1 MSKETTAKG
10 MDLIRKKISEEH
22 QTMLRQIDV
31 LGDNGLFVLEVEEGM
46 KRIADTEPDPNKVT
60 VLGTV
65 YATFGDSPV
74 KTAVTLFLNQQG
86 SVFASSDIKTQ
97 TGFKRLLPVFKDKEH
112 AKAWKAFRELLPEYL
127 QAIGVM

>member
-22 QTMLRQIDV
+22 QEMLRQISV
-31 LGDNGLFVLEVEEGM
+31 LDEKGLFALEVEEGI
-46 KRIADTEPDPNKVT
+46 KRLSETQPDADKVT

-65 YATFGDSPV
+65 YATFGDSPT

-97 TGFKRLLPVFKDKEH
+97 TGFKRLLPVFKNKEH
-112 AKAWKAFRELLPEYL
+112 AKAWKSFRELLPEYL
-127 QAIGVM
+127 QAIGVL